1 MNILMKSAVFGA
13 LFSAASVAM
22 AECPTNMP
30 MPYLENCLVI
40 EGAGD
45 EYPVHEV
52 MSAMHEFE
60 QKVLAVTAKA
70 DEEGVVLRPLQTTH
84 IETEQVSALGR

>member
-1 MNILMKSAVFGA
+1 MNILIKSVVFGA
-13 LFSAASVAM
+13 LFSVASVAM

-30 MPYLENCLVI
+30 MPYLEDCLVI

-52 MSAMHEFE
+52 MSAMHAFE
-60 QKVLAVTAKA
+60 QKVLAVTAEA
-70 DEEGVVLRPLQTTH
+70 DEEGAVLRPLRTTH
-84 IETEQVSALGR
+84 IETEQISSLGR